1 MNEKKKIS
9 TNSRKAAF
17 AELKDFCVFSMG
29 PERKNKG
36 DFLEV
41 TQWSNAE
48 GYDIHISD
56 VQGER
61 IFNMTWGQCEAL
73 KKCIKALEKP
83 NKTKQL

>member
-9 TNSRKAAF
+9 TSNRKAAF
-17 AELKDFCVFSMG
+17 AELKDFCGFSMG
-29 PERKNKG
+29 EKRENKH

-41 TQWSNAE
+41 TSWSNGE

-61 IFNMTWGQCEAL
+61 MFNLTWGQYEAL

-83 NKTKQL
+83 NKTK